1 MLILAGLMTV
11 FMVFCLMARI
21 NLKRFLGY
29 PNAVD
34 IIFTAF
40 CLVAM
45 HGTFSG
51 IVAAAFAGV
60 FMSVGLWFIRC
71 TIGAERLGWRRG
83 TKWYSIPKLKWIE
96 LSADSMRPMWIRCIT
111 RKLGGSSAA
120 TN

>member
-1 MLILAGLMTV
+1 MLIMAGLMTV

-34 IIFTAF
+34 IVFTLF

-60 FMSVGLWFIRC
+60 FMSVGLWLIRC
-71 TIGAERLGWRRG
+71 TIGAERLMWRRG
-83 TKWYSIPKLKWIE
+83 CKWYSVPRLKWVA
-96 LSADSMRPMWIRCIT
+96 LSADEMRPAWMRAVT
-111 RKLGGSSAA
+111 RRFA
-120 TN
+120 

>member
-29 PNAVD
+29 PNTVD
-34 IIFTAF
+34 ILFTLF

-60 FMSVGLWFIRC
+60 FMSVGLYFVRC
-71 TIGAERLGWRRG
+71 SIGSETLRVKRGGWKRLGVPSFYWHINPPA
-83 TKWYSIPKLKWIE
+83 SIRPHWLNRILNHKV
-96 LSADSMRPMWIRCIT
+96 LSNA
-111 RKLGGSSAA
+111 
-120 TN
+120 

>member
-34 IIFTAF
+34 IVFTLF
-40 CLVAM
+40 CLFAM

-71 TIGAERLGWRRG
+71 TIGAERLAWAKRRR
-83 TKWYSIPKLKWIE
+83 WYSLPKLYWKA
-96 LSADSMRPMWIRCIT
+96 LPASAMRPAWINYVMG
-111 RKLGGSSAA
+111 KAKFNAA
-120 TN
+120 H

>member
-34 IIFTAF
+34 IVFTLF

-60 FMSVGLWFIRC
+60 FMSVGLWLIRC
-71 TIGAERLGWRRG
+71 TIGAERLQWVRG
-83 TKWYSIPKLKWIE
+83 TRWYSVPRLKWVV
-96 LSADSMRPMWIRCIT
+96 LSANEMRPLWMQAIT
-111 RKLGGSSAA
+111 RRFA
-120 TN
+120 

>member
-1 MLILAGLMTV
+1 MMLIAAGLMTV

-34 IIFTAF
+34 IVFTLF

-45 HGTFSG
+45 HGTFIG

-60 FMSVGLWFIRC
+60 FMSVGLWMIRC
-71 TIGAERLGWRRG
+71 TIGAERLAWAKRKR
-83 TKWYSIPKLKWIE
+83 WYSMPKLYWKTLDARQMQPKWMQ
-96 LSADSMRPMWIRCIT
+96 LIRS
-111 RKLGGSSAA
+111 KFNA
-120 TN
+120 